1 MPDLSPRAQTG
12 DRVSRVRVYTH
23 LAAAPEFVFE
33 LDASKVSFQP
43 IAGGDGVPP
52 GMMLKEGEETI
63 LWVAAQDFGIA
74 VVDDERLV
82 SSKPPVVS

>member
-1 MPDLSPRAQTG
+1 MST
-12 DRVSRVRVYTH
+12 VRVYTH
-23 LAAAPEFVFE
+23 LAAAPEFTFE

-52 GMMLKEGEETI
+52 GMMLMEGEQAV

-82 SSKPPVVS
+82 SPKPPVAS